1 MWYLCYSIEICCCNS
16 QISLYNVVNVAL
28 TVYIQRA
35 HLYPPHPPIQL
46 LMTVR
51 LRRVSGSMS
60 RATCLNKA
68 PCHGVNNMKF
78 QDDFGYPLQGY
89 PKLVS
94 AMPHSVLGYFIL
106 LPRARPSV
114 KRTSSTFHRNPS
126 YRAVAICDK

>member
-1 MWYLCYSIEICCCNS
+1 
-16 QISLYNVVNVAL
+16 
-28 TVYIQRA
+28 
-35 HLYPPHPPIQL
+35 
-46 LMTVR
+46 MTVL
-51 LRRVSGSMS
+51 LRRVSGSKS
-60 RATCLNKA
+60 RATCLYKA
-68 PCHGVNNMKF
+68 PSHRVNKMKF

-114 KRTSSTFHRNPS
+114 ERTLISFHRNPS

>member
-1 MWYLCYSIEICCCNS
+1 M
-16 QISLYNVVNVAL
+16 AL
-28 TVYIQRA
+28 TEYIQRA

-68 PCHGVNNMKF
+68 PYHGVNNMKF

-114 KRTSSTFHRNPS
+114 ERKNIGYTRL
-126 YRAVAICDK
+126 